1 MKQIFSRSNLLSVKT
16 CLIVMIFLIIT
27 ACSQSSSPEGVE
39 FVING
44 KKLEKPPVLNL
55 KDNKEPIM
63 VPISFLEKNLNAK
76 LEWFL
81 ADQESNKGIYYSDK
95 VAVLM
100 YHDITAIPIEDK
112 SVISVELFKEQME
125 MLRTNGF
132 HVISLDQYKDFMLN
146 EGTVPDNAVLI
157 TFDDGYKSFYTEAFP
172 ILQEYNYSAVN
183 FVIVSDV
190 ANESTSSK
198 GRPKFSWDDM
208 KEMKKAGMYFYNHTN
223 DLHKYGAMREDGM
236 QKPVMTRRQYF
247 KDEKRMETDEEY
259 TARITNDLT
268 TAELKLK
275 EELGNTYGV
284 IAFPYGAYNKE
295 VLEIVKS
302 VGIELSF
309 TVKEGINERGQ
320 INGFRVNGSKAEES
334 SKQLIDKLKAL
345 DRVDVDVVLHMNGK
359 DVVFTEI
366 QPRKSKEGVL
376 IPLREY
382 CKINNIKFNQKKNRV
397 SLEF

>member
-1 MKQIFSRSNLLSVKT
+1 MKQIFSRSSLLSVKT
-16 CLIVMIFLIIT
+16 SLIVMIFLIIT
-27 ACSQSSSPEGVE
+27 ACAQSSSPKEVE

-44 KKLEKPPVLNL
+44 KKIDKPPVIAVS
-55 KDNKEPIM
+55 KEPIM
-63 VPISFLEKNLNAK
+63 VPISFLEKNLDAK
-76 LEWFL
+76 LEWYL
-81 ADQESNKGIYYSDK
+81 ADQGSDNGIYYSDK

-100 YHDITAIPIEDK
+100 YHDITAVPLEDK

-132 HVISLDQYKDFMLN
+132 QVITLDQYKDFMLN
-146 EGTVPDNAVLI
+146 EGKVPDNAVLI

-190 ANESTSSK
+190 ANESTLSK

-208 KEMKKAGMYFYNHTN
+208 REMKKAGMYFYSHTN
-223 DLHKYGAMREDGM
+223 DLHRYGAMREDGM

-247 KDEKRMETDEEY
+247 KDEKRMETEEEY

-275 EELGNTYGV
+275 EELGNTNGV

-295 VLEIVKS
+295 VLEILKS
-302 VGIELSF
+302 VGIEFSF

-320 INGFRVNGSKAEES
+320 TNGFRVNGSKAGES
-334 SKQLIDKLKAL
+334 AKQLIDKLKAL

-359 DVVFTEI
+359 DVVFADN
-366 QPRKSKEGVL
+366 QPRKSKDGVL

-382 CKINNIKFNQKKNRV
+382 CKLNNIKFDQKKNRV